1 MELQDVIGN
10 CINTDRKKNLVAFS
24 SLLDEI
30 NTVKCISF
38 QEAFEQFAAKIP
50 ELACKINKKEARR
63 QFKDRLFS
71 RNGLPVV
78 SLNIADQAFVIFL
91 EQPMNNISLCRSLDI
106 VLRNFDT
113 ATEKSEDASD
123 RFRTRI
129 AGCIPSSM
137 KLMLTSKDRAI
148 LTFVLSSIFSPTSL
162 ALGMRTQITQGM
174 VVKVNNFLSEMDNKH
189 VQVELEAEKHIDNL
203 ICTLETEL
211 ESSLNELIRKPAR
224 LHEDE
229 CESRMFVTS
238 AKRARLDRLKGT
250 ARNSAS

>member
-1 MELQDVIGN
+1 
-10 CINTDRKKNLVAFS
+10 
-24 SLLDEI
+24 
-30 NTVKCISF
+30 
-38 QEAFEQFAAKIP
+38 
-50 ELACKINKKEARR
+50 
-63 QFKDRLFS
+63 
-71 RNGLPVV
+71 
-78 SLNIADQAFVIFL
+78 
-91 EQPMNNISLCRSLDI
+91 MNNISLCRSLDI

-129 AGCIPSSM
+129 AGCIPSLM

-162 ALGMRTQITQGM
+162 ALTLGMRTQITQGM

-211 ESSLNELIRKPAR
+211 ESSLNELIRKRAR